1 VGGRSRCGPLSG
13 LRSLW
18 DSGGSTSDDQGSQ
31 RSGRSGQGSSS
42 RDRSDL
48 SRWGLSCGGQSATI
62 LTSYATL
69 PIAVLAIPSS
79 AVA

>member
-1 VGGRSRCGPLSG
+1 MAPCLACAACGTQAAAPP
-13 LRSLW
+13 
-18 DSGGSTSDDQGSQ
+18 TTKAP
-31 RSGRSGQGSSS
+31 
-42 RDRSDL
+42 RDRDGAVKAA
-48 SRWGLSCGGQSATI
+48 RAEIARIYPGGDCHAVGSATI